1 MEKKIISICIPI
13 LNEEDN
19 IDLIYAKIKSI
30 FKKYNQIYQYEII
43 FTDNNSTDKSFEI
56 IKNINLT
63 DKNVKCYSF
72 SNNIGKERSLINA
85 YKLAKGSAA
94 IQLDCD
100 LQDPPELI
108 DKFIKKWEEGYDYV
122 YGIRKNRKEN
132 FLMKNLRKVFYR
144 LINFLSHSE
153 LKNDVGDFSLIDE
166 KIITILKSID
176 ERDTYL
182 RGFIYSLGFKSFG
195 IEHVQEKRTA
205 GKTKFNF
212 FKYILESFKNITNH
226 TIAPLRIAT
235 LFGITVG
242 LISIF
247 GLIYYF
253 IKKLID
259 PMGSPQGFTS
269 QMFIMLILLASTSI
283 FLGILGEY
291 IGKIYNQ
298 LKKFDKTIIIK
309 KVE

>member
-1 MEKKIISICIPI
+1 MYKKLISVCIPI

-19 IDLIYAKIKSI
+19 IELIYKKIIHI
-30 FKKYNQIYQYEII
+30 FEKYKNKYDYEII
-43 FTDNNSTDKSFEI
+43 FTDNKSSDDSFNI
-56 IKNINLT
+56 IKKINET
-63 DKNVKCYSF
+63 DKNIKCYSF

-85 YKLAKGSAA
+85 YKLAKGDAA

-108 DKFIKKWEEGYDYV
+108 ENFIKKWEEGYDYV
-122 YGIRKNRKEN
+122 YAVRKNRKEN
-132 FLMKNLRKVFYR
+132 IILKNLRKVFYR
-144 LINFLSHSE
+144 VINFLSHSE
-153 LKNDVGDFSLIDE
+153 LKNDVGDFSLIDK
-166 KIITILKSID
+166 KIIEIIKTID

-195 IEHVQEKRTA
+195 IEHTREKRFA
-205 GKTKFNF
+205 GKTKFTF
-212 FKYILESFKNITNH
+212 FKYISESFKNITNH

-235 LFGITVG
+235 LFGLIVG
-242 LISIF
+242 IVSVASLV
-247 GLIYYF
+247 YYF
-253 IKKLID
+253 IQKVID
-259 PMGSPQGFTS
+259 PTSSPAGFTT
-269 QMFIMLILLASTSI
+269 QILIMLIILAVNSI

-309 KVE
+309 RIE

>member
-1 MEKKIISICIPI
+1 MEKKIISVCIPI
-13 LNEEDN
+13 LNEEEN
-19 IDLIYAKIKSI
+19 IQSIYEKIKNI
-30 FKKYNQIYQYEII
+30 FIKYEQVYQYEII
-43 FTDNNSTDKSFEI
+43 FTDNNSSDNSFEI
-56 IKNINLT
+56 IKKINLT
-63 DKNVKCYSF
+63 DKNVKCFSF

-85 YKLAKGSAA
+85 YKLANGSAA

-108 DKFIKKWEEGYDYV
+108 DEFIKKWEEGYDYV

-132 FLMKNLRKVFYR
+132 FVIKNFRKAFYR
-144 LINFLSHSE
+144 IINFLSHSE

-166 KIITILKSID
+166 KIIKIIKSID

-182 RGFIYSLGFKSFG
+182 RGFIYSLGFKNYG
-195 IEHVQEKRTA
+195 IEHVREERIA

-242 LISIF
+242 LISVA

-259 PMGSPQGFTS
+259 PAGSPQGFTT
-269 QMFIMLILLASTSI
+269 QMFVMLILLASTNI

-298 LKKFDKTIIIK
+298 LKKFDKTIVIK
-309 KVE
+309 KIE

>member
-1 MEKKIISICIPI
+1 MDKKLISICIPI

-19 IDLIYAKIKSI
+19 IELIYKKILSI
-30 FKKYNQIYQYEII
+30 FNKYKNNYDYEII
-43 FTDNNSTDKSFEI
+43 FTDNNSSDKSFEI
-56 IKNINLT
+56 IKKINEI

-85 YKLAKGSAA
+85 YKLAKGDAA

-108 DKFIKKWEEGYDYV
+108 EDFIKKWEEDYDYV
-122 YGIRKNRKEN
+122 YAVRKNRKEN
-132 FLMKNLRKVFYR
+132 IILKNLRKVFYR
-144 LINFLSHSE
+144 VINFLSHSE
-153 LKNDVGDFSLIDE
+153 LKNDVGDFSLIDK
-166 KIITILKSID
+166 KIIEIIKTID

-195 IEHVQEKRTA
+195 IEHVREKRFA
-205 GKTKFNF
+205 GKTKFTF
-212 FKYILESFKNITNH
+212 FRYISESFKNITNH

-235 LFGITVG
+235 LFGLIVG
-242 LISIF
+242 IVSVASLA
-247 GLIYYF
+247 YYF
-253 IKKLID
+253 IQKVID
-259 PMGSPQGFTS
+259 PTSSPAGFTT
-269 QMFIMLILLASTSI
+269 QILIMLIILALNSI

-309 KVE
+309 RIE

>member
-13 LNEEDN
+13 LNEEEN
-19 IDLIYAKIKSI
+19 IQSIYEKIKNI
-30 FKKYNQIYQYEII
+30 FIKYEQVYQYEII
-43 FTDNNSTDKSFEI
+43 FTDNNSSDNSFEI
-56 IKNINLT
+56 IKKINLT
-63 DKNVKCYSF
+63 DKNVKCFSF

-85 YKLAKGSAA
+85 YKLANGSAA

-108 DKFIKKWEEGYDYV
+108 DEFIKKWEEGYDYV

-132 FLMKNLRKVFYR
+132 FVIKNFRKAFYR
-144 LINFLSHSE
+144 IINFLSHSE

-166 KIITILKSID
+166 KIIKIIKSID

-182 RGFIYSLGFKSFG
+182 RGFIYSLGFKNYG
-195 IEHVQEKRTA
+195 IEHVREERIA

-242 LISIF
+242 LISVA
-247 GLIYYF
+247 GLVYYF

-259 PMGSPQGFTS
+259 PAGSPQGFTT
-269 QMFIMLILLASTSI
+269 QMFVMLILLASTNI

-298 LKKFDKTIIIK
+298 LKKFDKTIVIK
-309 KVE
+309 KIE

>member
-1 MEKKIISICIPI
+1 MYKKLISVCIPI

-19 IDLIYAKIKSI
+19 IELIYKKIIHI
-30 FKKYNQIYQYEII
+30 FEKYKNKYDYEII
-43 FTDNNSTDKSFEI
+43 FTDNKSSDDSFNI
-56 IKNINLT
+56 IKKINET

-85 YKLAKGSAA
+85 YKLAKGDAA

-108 DKFIKKWEEGYDYV
+108 ENFIKKWEEGYDYV
-122 YGIRKNRKEN
+122 YAVRKNRKEN
-132 FLMKNLRKVFYR
+132 IILKNLRKVFYR
-144 LINFLSHSE
+144 VINFLSHSE
-153 LKNDVGDFSLIDE
+153 LKNDVGDFSLIDK
-166 KIITILKSID
+166 KIIEIIKTID

-195 IEHVQEKRTA
+195 IEHTREKRFA
-205 GKTKFNF
+205 GKTKFTF
-212 FKYILESFKNITNH
+212 FKYISESFKNITNH

-235 LFGITVG
+235 LFGLIVG
-242 LISIF
+242 IVSVASLV
-247 GLIYYF
+247 YYF
-253 IKKLID
+253 IQKVID
-259 PMGSPQGFTS
+259 PTSSPAGFTT
-269 QMFIMLILLASTSI
+269 QILIMLIILAVNSI

-309 KVE
+309 RIE

>member
-13 LNEEDN
+13 LNEEEN
-19 IDLIYAKIKSI
+19 IQSIYEKIKNI
-30 FKKYNQIYQYEII
+30 FIKYEQVYQYEII
-43 FTDNNSTDKSFEI
+43 FTDNNSSDNSFEI
-56 IKNINLT
+56 IKKINLT
-63 DKNVKCYSF
+63 DKNVKCFSF

-85 YKLAKGSAA
+85 YKLANGSAA

-108 DKFIKKWEEGYDYV
+108 DEFIKKWEEGYDYV

-132 FLMKNLRKVFYR
+132 FVIKNFRKAFYR
-144 LINFLSHSE
+144 IINFLSHSE

-166 KIITILKSID
+166 KIIKIIKSID

-182 RGFIYSLGFKSFG
+182 RGFIYSLGFKNYG
-195 IEHVQEKRTA
+195 IEHVREERIA

-242 LISIF
+242 LISVA

-259 PMGSPQGFTS
+259 PAGSPQGFTT
-269 QMFIMLILLASTSI
+269 QMFVMLILLASTSI

-298 LKKFDKTIIIK
+298 LKKFDKTIVIK
-309 KVE
+309 KIE

>member
-13 LNEEDN
+13 LNEEEN
-19 IDLIYAKIKSI
+19 IQSIYEKIKNI
-30 FKKYNQIYQYEII
+30 FIKYEQVYQYEII
-43 FTDNNSTDKSFEI
+43 FTDNNSSDNSFEI
-56 IKNINLT
+56 IKKINLT
-63 DKNVKCYSF
+63 DKNVKCFSF

-85 YKLAKGSAA
+85 YKLANGSAA

-108 DKFIKKWEEGYDYV
+108 DEFIKKWEEGYDYV

-132 FLMKNLRKVFYR
+132 FVIKNFRKAFYR
-144 LINFLSHSE
+144 IINFLSHSE

-166 KIITILKSID
+166 KIIKIIKSID

-182 RGFIYSLGFKSFG
+182 RGFIYSLGFKNYG
-195 IEHVQEKRTA
+195 IEHVREERMA

-235 LFGITVG
+235 IFGITVG
-242 LISIF
+242 LISIA
-247 GLIYYF
+247 GLVYYF

-259 PMGSPQGFTS
+259 PAGSPQGFTT
-269 QMFIMLILLASTSI
+269 QMFVMLILLASTSI

-298 LKKFDKTIIIK
+298 LKKFDKTIVIK
-309 KVE
+309 KIE

>member
-13 LNEEDN
+13 LNEEEN
-19 IDLIYAKIKSI
+19 IQSIYEKIKNI
-30 FKKYNQIYQYEII
+30 FIKYEQVYQYEII
-43 FTDNNSTDKSFEI
+43 FTDNNSSDNSFEI
-56 IKNINLT
+56 IKKINLT
-63 DKNVKCYSF
+63 DKNVKCFSF

-85 YKLAKGSAA
+85 YKLANGSAA

-108 DKFIKKWEEGYDYV
+108 DEFIKKWEEGYDYV

-132 FLMKNLRKVFYR
+132 FVIKNFRKAFYR
-144 LINFLSHSE
+144 IINFLSHSE

-166 KIITILKSID
+166 KIIKIIKSID

-182 RGFIYSLGFKSFG
+182 RGFIYSLGFKNYG
-195 IEHVQEKRTA
+195 IEHVREERIA

-242 LISIF
+242 LISVA

-259 PMGSPQGFTS
+259 PAGSPQGFTT
-269 QMFIMLILLASTSI
+269 QMFVMLILLASTNI

-298 LKKFDKTIIIK
+298 LKKFDKTIVIK
-309 KVE
+309 KIE